1 MKNWYQS
8 NRLGIA
14 GVLACLLLGGT
25 EVANVLSAGA
35 NSTEANAP
43 LGLLA
48 KAVASQFTEPPS
60 LLRAGSERAVLTMRI
75 LVWAQCAVLAAYAS
89 LLWLHLRLPR
99 AGKARAW
106 VGALQMVL
114 ALLPMSAL
122 LYALAAQHA
131 VTMPLRQGFKWL
143 ATQMALLAV
152 ILVSVVVFGN
162 QEFGDGYIRM
172 VLMFG
177 GLGML
182 IQLITFG
189 MGYLAVSERRARLA
203 LAAANASLLAT
214 QSMLADTARASE
226 RMRIARDLHDAIG
239 HHLTALNL
247 HLDLALR
254 HASDAAPAS
263 LRTSR
268 ELARGLLD
276 EVRGVVSTE
285 RSEQHID
292 LRSAI
297 NTLCSGIPS
306 PLLRVHYDEQLDIA
320 SPALA
325 HTLFFCIQEALTN
338 IMRHAQAALVTIDVR
353 KEGPD
358 VLLEIG
364 DNGSGTRGAAEGNGL
379 RGMRE
384 RVAAL
389 GGTLRVASASTG
401 MLLSIDLPLAGRI
414 A

>member
-1 MKNWYQS
+1 MKTWYQS

-35 NSTEANAP
+35 MSTEANTP

-48 KAVASQFTEPPS
+48 RAVASQFSPAPS
-60 LLRAGSERAVLTMRI
+60 LLRAGSDRAVLT
-75 LVWAQCAVLAAYAS
+75 LQLLLWAQCAVLAAYAC
-89 LLWLHLRLPR
+89 LLWLHIRLPR
-99 AGKARAW
+99 GSTARAW
-106 VGALQMVL
+106 VQALQMAL

-131 VTMPLRQGFKWL
+131 VTMPLRQGLKWL
-143 ATQMALLAV
+143 AAQIVLLAL
-152 ILVSVVVFGN
+152 ILVYVVMFGN
-162 QEFGDGYIRM
+162 QGLSDHYIRM
-172 VLMFG
+172 IWMFG
-177 GLGML
+177 GLGIL

-214 QSMLADTARASE
+214 QAMLADTARASE

-247 HLDLALR
+247 HLDLAVR
-254 HASDAAPAS
+254 QAGDSPPEA

-268 ELARGLLD
+268 ELSRGLLD

-297 NTLCSGIPS
+297 DTLCSGIPS
-306 PLLRVHYDEQLDIA
+306 PVLRVQYDECLDIT
-320 SPALA
+320 SPVLA

-338 IMRHAQAALVTIDVR
+338 IMRHAQAALVIIDVR
-353 KEGPD
+353 RDGAGVK
-358 VLLEIG
+358 LEIG
-364 DNGSGTRGAAEGNGL
+364 DDGRGARGAAEGNGL

-389 GGTLRVASASTG
+389 GGTLRVASAATG
-401 MLLSIDLPLAGRI
+401 MLLSIDLPLAGRL

>member
-1 MKNWYQS
+1 
-8 NRLGIA
+8 
-14 GVLACLLLGGT
+14 
-25 EVANVLSAGA
+25 
-35 NSTEANAP
+35 
-43 LGLLA
+43 
-48 KAVASQFTEPPS
+48 
-60 LLRAGSERAVLTMRI
+60 
-75 LVWAQCAVLAAYAS
+75 
-89 LLWLHLRLPR
+89 
-99 AGKARAW
+99 
-106 VGALQMVL
+106 MVL